1 MFGLW
6 ILVAAM
12 IVACSIFIFCTWHTF
27 GVKTKASKVMMTV
40 MSFLVTL
47 LVTAGCIF
55 MMYFTAVGQRSWK
68 TLISNVAGNIERV
81 VTVYDLNGEVITTYE
96 GNFDI
101 DSSKDKKIMFDDQE
115 GKRHTIYWTTGTV
128 VIDEK

>member
-12 IVACSIFIFCTWHTF
+12 IVACSIFIFCSWNNF
-27 GVKTKASKVMMTV
+27 GVKTKANKIMMTII
-40 MSFLVTL
+40 SSLVTL
-47 LVTAGCIF
+47 IVTAGCLF
-55 MMYFTAVGQRSWK
+55 MMYGTVVGQRSWK
-68 TLISNVAGNIERV
+68 TLISNVAGNIDRT
-81 VTVYDLNGEVITTYE
+81 VTVYDMNGEVITTYE

-101 DSSKDKKIMFDDQE
+101 DSNETRIMFDDQD